1 LPPWARRG
9 AAGIRKNP
17 PRTPPRTPPVPGRGG
32 RGFNS
37 GAGQEF
43 KPLERED
50 SIPFDPEVH
59 ARLVGP
65 LRKHIRRLRAFI
77 ERLGRQTVEEHASRR
92 GRRLDL
98 ARARWA
104 ALRRDPGL
112 LVHSRDEIRPNAY
125 LGLLIDRSG
134 SMDGAKLELAKA
146 FGGLVA
152 EATRGLP
159 GIEGHVSAFD
169 DSTFIHLG
177 SLARTSVASLGSNGG
192 NNDAG
197 GLAKAAELAVKSGK
211 RNKMLIMVSDGSPT
225 ECTFEA
231 LRDLVARLG
240 RQQQILCAQ
249 VAVDRMEQIAFPNYV
264 DLSALPFDEAIA
276 RFGTLLIRLTQ
287 RWR

>member
-1 LPPWARRG
+1 
-9 AAGIRKNP
+9 
-17 PRTPPRTPPVPGRGG
+17 
-32 RGFNS
+32 
-37 GAGQEF
+37 
-43 KPLERED
+43 
-50 SIPFDPEVH
+50 
-59 ARLVGP
+59 
-65 LRKHIRRLRAFI
+65 
-77 ERLGRQTVEEHASRR
+77 
-92 GRRLDL
+92 
-98 ARARWA
+98 
-104 ALRRDPGL
+104 
-112 LVHSRDEIRPNAY
+112 